1 MYQLKYQVGNSS
13 FNLIGELPL
22 DETLAMIDMDEP
34 NEAQLQMLT
43 TGMEIFLGV
52 LGNVVSGIGQ
62 ERH

>member
-1 MYQLKYQVGNSS
+1 VYQLKYQVGNSS